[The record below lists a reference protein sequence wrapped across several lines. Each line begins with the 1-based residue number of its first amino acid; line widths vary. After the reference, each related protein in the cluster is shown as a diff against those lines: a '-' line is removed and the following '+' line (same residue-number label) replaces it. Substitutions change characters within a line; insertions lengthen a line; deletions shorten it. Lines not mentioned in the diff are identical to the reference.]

1 MKRIKPGTTHAQLKE
16 FRKLRN
22 IVTQGALVA
31 QRVNKSN
38 NN

>member
-16 FRKLRN
+16 FRKLRS

-31 QRVNKSN
+31 QRVNNPKN
-38 NN
+38 N